1 MMKYS
6 RRKFLHFAAGAA
18 ALPFAPRIACAQTF
32 PSRPVRIIVAVPA
45 GGPIDLA
52 ARLIGQWLSE
62 RLGQPFVVEN
72 RVGAGNNIGTEA
84 AARAPADG
92 YTLLVTAAAAAINA
106 TLFDKLNYNFM
117 RDFAPIA
124 SINHIPL
131 LLSVH
136 PSFSVATV
144 SELIAYAKAN
154 PGKVNM
160 ATPGLATAPD
170 LASELLKMMAG
181 IDIVVVRYRG
191 SPAAMTDLIGGQVQ
205 TSFDAVP
212 TSIEHA
218 RSGRLR
224 ALAVAMPARLEVLP
238 DIPTVAETVP
248 GFAASGWCG
257 LCAPKATPTEIVDRL
272 NREVNAALIDPR
284 IKARLADIG
293 AISFATSP
301 GEFAKF
307 IAEETEKWGKVIRFA
322 GIKAE

>member
-1 MMKYS
+1 
-6 RRKFLHFAAGAA
+6 
-18 ALPFAPRIACAQTF
+18 
-32 PSRPVRIIVAVPA
+32 VRIIVAVPA

-106 TLFDKLNYNFM
+106 TLFDKLNYNFL

-136 PSFSVATV
+136 PSIPVTTV
-144 SELIAYAKAN
+144 SEFIAYAKAN

-205 TSFDAVP
+205 SSFDAVP
-212 TSIEHA
+212 TSIEHV

-238 DIPTVAETVP
+238 GIPTVAETVP

-301 GEFAKF
+301 SEFTKF
-307 IAEETEKWGKVIRFA
+307 IADETEKWSKVIKFA
-322 GIKAE
+322 NIKPE